1 MAAGDVLRVTRS
13 VAIPLGELEVRTG
26 PSGGPGGQHANR
38 AHTRVEV
45 RFDVESSPSL
55 GPIQRARVVDRL
67 GPVVRVAAD
76 DERSQ
81 ARNRALAMERL
92 AARLAGALHVDK
104 PRRPTRPSK
113 GAVERRLEA
122 KRRQS
127 TRKRERR
134 GGDYD

>member
-13 VAIPLGELEVRTG
+13 VAIPLDELDVRTG
-26 PSGGPGGQHANR
+26 PSGGPGGPHANR

-55 GPIQRARVVDRL
+55 GPIQRARVLERL

-81 ARNRALAMERL
+81 ARNRALAYERL
-92 AARLAGALHVDK
+92 AARLAGALHVDP

-113 GAVERRLEA
+113 GAVERRLDS

-127 TRKRERR
+127 QRKRERR
-134 GGDYD
+134 GDYD